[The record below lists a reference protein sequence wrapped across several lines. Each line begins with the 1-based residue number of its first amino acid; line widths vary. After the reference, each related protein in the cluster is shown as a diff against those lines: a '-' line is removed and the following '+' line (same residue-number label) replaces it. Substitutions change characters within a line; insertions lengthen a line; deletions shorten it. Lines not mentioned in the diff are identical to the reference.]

1 MPVSIFHTFCKI
13 LDQEGQELRKS
24 CQVYQWRHELSGK
37 VRKFLARRFEFLKCR
52 FPYFAVDKLT
62 AEEANRTNVILVW
75 TVLWRGAISRCDG
88 MTAQVSKKSWL
99 ISTVSPSFK

>member
-37 VRKFLARRFEFLKCR
+37 VRKFLARRFEFLKR
-52 FPYFAVDKLT
+52 RLVYFAADDPT
-62 AEEANRTNVILVW
+62 AEEVNKTNVILVW
-75 TVLWRGAISRCDG
+75 NVC
-88 MTAQVSKKSWL
+88 
-99 ISTVSPSFK
+99 